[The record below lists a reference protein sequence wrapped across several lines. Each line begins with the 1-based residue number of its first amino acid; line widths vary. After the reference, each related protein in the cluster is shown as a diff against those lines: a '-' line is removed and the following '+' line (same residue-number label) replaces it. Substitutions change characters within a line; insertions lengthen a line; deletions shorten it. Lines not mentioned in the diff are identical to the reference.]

1 MFKANN
7 ERDERMRKNNT
18 KPEKTSKEK
27 AKSGALTRFFSQDL
41 SAWILLIP
49 MIFCIYYFTLRP
61 QFLSFYWSF
70 HKMVMYE
77 PQEFVGLRNYIT
89 VLSRPD
95 FFQTVRNTF
104 TYVLYSMLVGFP
116 LPFIL
121 ALVMNELVHFRK
133 TTRVLVYFPSVM
145 PAMAISLLWVF
156 IYNPSEGGLLNMLL
170 GSIGVEPY
178 QWLQDSRFT
187 ILWIVISMTWNACGS
202 TALYYFAAMQGINRE
217 LYEAALIDGAGYWR
231 RVWVV
236 TLPHLYGMLILF
248 AVRQVISVFNV
259 MEQVLQMTGGGP
271 NNASVTLGLL
281 NYRYAFENG
290 GKNAQYALALGVMM
304 FIVLSVFAVLYFIL
318 DKKIQDNQM

>member
-1 MFKANN
+1 MLKKNTTPDGKLKSTKQNKGNAFTGFIT
-7 ERDERMRKNNT
+7 RDL
-18 KPEKTSKEK
+18 
-27 AKSGALTRFFSQDL
+27 GA
-41 SAWILLIP
+41 WMLLIP
-49 MIFCIYYFTLRP
+49 MLICVFYFTLRP
-61 QFLSFYWSF
+61 QILSIYWSF

-77 PQEFVGLRNYIT
+77 PKEFVGLKNYIT

-104 TYVLYSMLVGFP
+104 TYVLYSMIIGFP
-116 LPFIL
+116 LPFLL

-133 TTRVLVYFPSVM
+133 LTRVLVYFPSVM

-156 IYNPSEGGLLNMLL
+156 IYNPSAGGLLNMILVKM
-170 GSIGVEPY
+170 GMEPY

-187 ILWIVISMTWNACGS
+187 ILWIVISMTWNGCGA

-217 LYEAALIDGAGYWR
+217 LYEAALMDGAGYWR
-231 RVWVV
+231 RVWIV
-236 TLPHLYGMLILF
+236 TLPYMYGMLILF
-248 AVRQVISVFNV
+248 AVRQIISVFNV

-290 GKNAQYALALGVMM
+290 GKNAQFALALGVMM
-304 FIVLSVFAVLYFIL
+304 FLVLSVFAIAYFFL
-318 DKKIQDNQM
+318 DKKIQENQM

>member
-1 MFKANN
+1 MLKNKAKADNAFSSTK
-7 ERDERMRKNNT
+7 KNN
-18 KPEKTSKEK
+18 KN
-27 AKSGALTRFFSQDL
+27 ALLRFFQQDL

-49 MIFCIYYFTLRP
+49 MLICVFFFTLRP
-61 QFLSFYWSF
+61 QILSVYWSF

-77 PQEFVGLRNYIT
+77 PQEFVGFKNYIT

-95 FFQTVRNTF
+95 FLQTVKNTL
-104 TYVLYSMLVGFP
+104 TYVIYSMLIGFP
-116 LPFIL
+116 LPFVL
-121 ALVMNELVHFRK
+121 ALIMNELVHFRK
-133 TTRVLVYFPSVM
+133 LTRVLVYFPSIM

-156 IYNPSEGGLLNMLL
+156 IYNPSAGGLMNMIL
-170 GSIGVEPY
+170 GKFGIEPY

-187 ILWIVISMTWNACGS
+187 ILWIIVSMTWNGCGG

-231 RVWVV
+231 RVKIV
-236 TLPHLYGMLILF
+236 TLPYMYGMLILF
-248 AVRQVISVFNV
+248 GVKQIIGVFNV

-304 FIVLSVFAVLYFIL
+304 FIFLSVFAILYFFL
-318 DKKIQDNQM
+318 DKKIQENQL

>member
-1 MFKANN
+1 MKKDTYLNHKTISCQKKN
-7 ERDERMRKNNT
+7 RRK
-18 KPEKTSKEK
+18 
-27 AKSGALTRFFSQDL
+27 KSFGLIGEDI
-41 SAWILLIP
+41 SAWFLLIP
-49 MIFCIYYFTLRP
+49 MIFCVFYFILRP
-61 QFLSFYWSF
+61 QILSVYWSF

-77 PQEFVGLRNYIT
+77 PKEFVGFKNYIT
-89 VLSRPD
+89 VLTRPD

-104 TYVLYSMLVGFP
+104 TYVLYSMIIGFP

-133 TTRVLVYFPSVM
+133 ITRVLVYFPSIM

-156 IYNPSEGGLLNMLL
+156 IYNPSAGGLMNMIL
-170 GSIGVEPY
+170 GKFGIEPY

-187 ILWIVISMTWNACGS
+187 ILWIIISMTWNGCGS

-217 LYEAALIDGAGYWR
+217 LYEAALIDGAGYWK
-231 RVWVV
+231 RVQVV
-236 TLPHLYGMLILF
+236 TLPYMYGMLILF
-248 AVRQVISVFNV
+248 GVRQIIGVFNV

-304 FIVLSVFAVLYFIL
+304 FLILSVFAVLYFFL
-318 DKKIQDNQM
+318 DKKIQENQI